1 MMDRDGRFLQSFAF
15 CLAVTGAAL
24 VLGCGRGKAVAP
36 PGPVEVGTLTVQF
49 QRVVLTT
56 ELPGRTSAFRM
67 AEIRP
72 QVNGI
77 IRERAFTEGS
87 DVKAGALLYQIDPA
101 PYEAAYEQAKA
112 ALAMAE
118 ANLPAMRLRAAR
130 LKDLVAIRAAGQ
142 QDYDDATAG
151 LVQAEAGVAASRAAM
166 ESARIN
172 LDYTPIK
179 SPIPGRIG
187 RSSVTVGALVA
198 AYQPVPL
205 AVVQQ
210 MDPIYVDV
218 PQSSAD
224 LLRLRRAL
232 ESGRLKKD
240 EEAQGR
246 VRLVLEDGTPY
257 PLEGTLKF
265 QDVTVDP
272 ATGSVT
278 LRMVFPNP
286 DHVLL
291 PGMFVRAVVEA
302 GVNEEAI
309 LVPQQGVTR
318 DPKGNPVAWVVGAG
332 DKVEQRALELDRA
345 IADTWLVSKGLAP
358 GDRVIVEGLQ
368 RVRPGSA
375 VRAVAPSSPAGEAS
389 PASKG
394 DPPARAK

>member
-1 MMDRDGRFLQSFAF
+1 MDRIEGFSRSFTF
-15 CLAVTGAAL
+15 CLAATAAVL
-24 VLGCGRGKAVAP
+24 ALGCGGRKAAAP
-36 PGPVEVGTLTVQF
+36 PGPVEVGTVTVQP
-49 QRVVLTT
+49 QRLTLTT
-56 ELPGRTSAFRM
+56 ELPGRTSPFRI

-77 IRERAFTEGS
+77 IRERAFDEGS
-87 DVKAGALLYQIDPA
+87 DVKAGALLYRIDPA
-101 PYEAAYEQAKA
+101 PYEAAYEQARA

-118 ANLPAMRLRAAR
+118 ANLPAVRSRAER

-142 QDYDDATAG
+142 QDYDDAAAA
-151 LVQAEAGVAASRAAM
+151 LLQAEAGVAASRAAV

-172 LDYTPIK
+172 LGYTPIK

-187 RSSVTVGALVA
+187 RSSVTVGALVT

-224 LLRLRRAL
+224 LLRLRRAM
-232 ESGRLKKD
+232 ESGSLKRD
-240 EEAQGR
+240 EETER
-246 VRLVLEDGTPY
+246 KVKLVLEDGNPY
-257 PLEGTLKF
+257 PLEGSLKF
-265 QDVTVDP
+265 RDVTVDP

-291 PGMFVRAVVEA
+291 PGMFVRAIIEA
-302 GVNEEAI
+302 GVSERAI
-309 LVPQQGVTR
+309 LIPQQGVSR
-318 DPKGNPVAWVVGAG
+318 DTKGNPLAWVLGAG

-345 IADTWLVSKGLAP
+345 IGDTWLVTKGLAP

-368 RVRPGSA
+368 KVRPGTL
-375 VRAVAPSSPAGEAS
+375 VRAVPPSPPGGREAETGRGE
-389 PASKG
+389 
-394 DPPARAK
+394 PPARAK